1 MHRAVAIPPQHRLS
15 LAHSAAF
22 LLYVY
27 MCVLFSNAAT
37 VMKPHC
43 VRDEKIALE
52 TEK

>member
-1 MHRAVAIPPQHRLS
+1 MHRRSTASIC
-15 LAHSAAF
+15 AAF
-22 LLYVY
+22 LVYV
-27 MCVLFSNAAT
+27 CALQRRRT